1 MKATKPAEGGEGGEG
16 GDDGDDGDD
25 KVPGV
30 CACVCVYVC
39 VQCICGGVRSMF
51 FKSDLNGFRDYTVD
65 DFLPVSDRM
74 FLLSLMN
81 TLW

>member
-1 MKATKPAEGGEGGEG
+1 MVREVKEEMMGMTEMMRFQ
-16 GDDGDDGDD
+16 
-25 KVPGV
+25 V
-30 CACVCVYVC
+30 CVHVRVCMCVCSAFV
-39 VQCICGGVRSMF
+39 GGGIRSMF